1 MESDQASQMPLKQK
15 IESSVWARF
24 LGRRPSVVA
33 PISLSASVKKTILS
47 EYFVLYL
54 SIFYLIVLGPFV
66 PGLFGA
72 QNITDVLSNM
82 WPLLIIAIGQT
93 FVLITAGIDLSQTSV
108 MALTSVIGAMLMAT
122 HPDPIL
128 FSKSPLWHVIL
139 FENGGLFAGYP
150 FAVGGAIVVMLA
162 IGAAVGLFNGIAV
175 ALFRMPA
182 FIVTLVSMMFFS
194 AVAIYLP
201 KSENIR
207 GLPDTFTGIAS
218 GSLGFLSYPFLLAIC
233 VAVIAHLLL
242 SKTLYGRRLY
252 AIGINPTASA
262 ISGIPTARIIVCA
275 YVISA
280 LCATLGGILYS
291 SRLEMGRPTLGAMQ
305 FIDIVGANVIAG
317 VSLAGGKGKVTWTFF
332 GVFFFVLLANTLNL
346 LNLPFYMIDI
356 VKGLVILAAAL
367 LDVMRNRAALQSR

>member
-1 MESDQASQMPLKQK
+1 MIPRYAT
-15 IESSVWARF
+15 AHT
-24 LGRRPSVVA
+24 
-33 PISLSASVKKTILS
+33 SLPAQIKKGLLS

-54 SIFYLIVLGPFV
+54 SVFYLLVLGPFV
-66 PGLFGA
+66 QGLFSS
-72 QNITDVLSNM
+72 QNVSDVLSNM

-108 MALTSVIGAMLMAT
+108 MALTSVIGAMLMAA

-128 FSKSPLWHVIL
+128 FSKSPLWQVIL
-139 FENGGLFAGYP
+139 FEDGGLFAGHS
-150 FAVGGAIVVMLA
+150 FTVGAAIVVMLA
-162 IGAAVGLFNGIAV
+162 IGTVVGLFNGIAV

-207 GLPDTFTGIAS
+207 GLPDSFTHISS
-218 GSLGFLSYPFLLAIC
+218 GSLGFLSYPFILA
-233 VAVIAHLLL
+233 VAVAVLAHLLL
-242 SKTLYGRRLY
+242 SKTLYGRRLF

-262 ISGIPTARIIVCA
+262 ISGIPTARIIILA

-280 LCATLGGILYS
+280 LCATLGAILYS
-291 SRLEMGRPTLGAMQ
+291 SRLEMGRPTLGSMQ

-317 VSLAGGKGKVTWTFF
+317 VSLAGGKGKITWTFF

-367 LDVMRNRAALQSR
+367 LDVMRNRAALQSQ